1 MKLLKQHLID
11 TDPKK
16 TNKFNK
22 NYKPV
27 NRASAIFPFLINE
40 KLDLSILLMGYWFLK
55 RNIIDIKLVAT
66 FRDINGSTIKRNIIL
81 INNAKPL
88 QISVKKNLKNII
100 KKKKKFQGSI
110 EIEIFSSENLFYPFP
125 ALVAN
130 FNSKNSSSFVHS
142 LGRTFNN
149 LYDKQNA
156 IKFKV
161 PETGF
166 DILPGKDTKP
176 FMAFTNGNNILKN
189 QTIKFKI
196 ISEKNQIMTKFI
208 KLKKIKPYETNYLF
222 FLNDKE
228 KEKIKGKS
236 TVFIYHNFNNFF
248 PRFLGGNFKKDESC
262 LTPTHTYF
270 DLQNFKTKDHYLV
283 NQDYKKYYGSYVA
296 IPVFFEKNIKTEL
309 AIYPN
314 SFIKSSLNCSL
325 EFFNK
330 DGNLIFKTMNFLKIK
345 KNYDKPIYL
354 NIEKIFYENF
364 EKNKNYKNI
373 HCRFSFSSKNIPLR
387 LKVGLNII
395 KKTSK
400 NFHLP
405 SNVCFNTIA
414 HNHLKMN
421 KKETFRWF
429 PIINKR
435 NSQFIISNISPVK
448 KGFRSSNIILK
459 FWREKD
465 NRFVKK
471 KITIR
476 DNGFYWF
483 KLNKN
488 KTIKSF
494 LKSHPG
500 WVTVDSDNPF
510 VDGFYFEDN
519 ENGIFGA
526 DHIF

>member
-1 MKLLKQHLID
+1 
-11 TDPKK
+11 
-16 TNKFNK
+16 
-22 NYKPV
+22 
-27 NRASAIFPFLINE
+27 
-40 KLDLSILLMGYWFLK
+40 
-55 RNIIDIKLVAT
+55 
-66 FRDINGSTIKRNIIL
+66 
-81 INNAKPL
+81 
-88 QISVKKNLKNII
+88 II

-364 EKNKNYKNI
+364 EKNKNYK
-373 HCRFSFSSKNIPLR
+373 
-387 LKVGLNII
+387 
-395 KKTSK
+395 
-400 NFHLP
+400 
-405 SNVCFNTIA
+405 
-414 HNHLKMN
+414 
-421 KKETFRWF
+421 
-429 PIINKR
+429 
-435 NSQFIISNISPVK
+435 
-448 KGFRSSNIILK
+448 
-459 FWREKD
+459 
-465 NRFVKK
+465 
-471 KITIR
+471 
-476 DNGFYWF
+476 
-483 KLNKN
+483 
-488 KTIKSF
+488 
-494 LKSHPG
+494 
-500 WVTVDSDNPF
+500 
-510 VDGFYFEDN
+510 
-519 ENGIFGA
+519 
-526 DHIF
+526 

>member
-1 MKLLKQHLID
+1 MFSFKTYSEAAFNVGYNSSKDADIQKLISFLQGNDKDEIVLVSTQDGKSFKIKRAFQDKQKDIKKFID
-11 TDPKK
+11 DNNLNIKLASQMFGDGSIGTGGKK
-16 TNKFNK
+16 VPGEVQEMITACLVLLNFNK
-22 NYKPV
+22 TTISQEEAIDLIEKCKEIYSKVDGADKRPEFLDFFHGNFSDL
-27 NRASAIFPFLINE
+27 ASAISAANYILDEVGTAKKVYWTGKGWDKTIAHFNPSIGNIKDYNSSDIVVENNTGKFFGYSLKKKATTKSPDPTLIN
-40 KLDLSILLMGYWFLK
+40 KPVTGNVSFLE
-55 RNIIDIKLVAT
+55 NIIGKP
-66 FRDINGSTIKRNIIL
+66 NMIL

-248 PRFLGGNFKKDESC
+248 PRC
-262 LTPTHTYF
+262 LWS
-270 DLQNFKTKDHYLV
+270 K
-283 NQDYKKYYGSYVA
+283 
-296 IPVFFEKNIKTEL
+296 
-309 AIYPN
+309 IY
-314 SFIKSSLNCSL
+314 
-325 EFFNK
+325 
-330 DGNLIFKTMNFLKIK
+330 
-345 KNYDKPIYL
+345 
-354 NIEKIFYENF
+354 
-364 EKNKNYKNI
+364 
-373 HCRFSFSSKNIPLR
+373 
-387 LKVGLNII
+387 
-395 KKTSK
+395 
-400 NFHLP
+400 
-405 SNVCFNTIA
+405 
-414 HNHLKMN
+414 
-421 KKETFRWF
+421 
-429 PIINKR
+429 
-435 NSQFIISNISPVK
+435 
-448 KGFRSSNIILK
+448 
-459 FWREKD
+459 
-465 NRFVKK
+465 
-471 KITIR
+471 
-476 DNGFYWF
+476 
-483 KLNKN
+483 
-488 KTIKSF
+488 
-494 LKSHPG
+494 
-500 WVTVDSDNPF
+500 
-510 VDGFYFEDN
+510 
-519 ENGIFGA
+519 
-526 DHIF
+526 